1 MTSTTPPHARH
12 HAEAAPDTPA
22 PNGPHDSLPL
32 SVGQEAMWVSWKID
46 PEQRTHIVPSPF
58 HVEGELDTARLATA
72 VAQLGRRHPMLRA
85 RIVRDPDGTRL
96 TWAGAPDIPM
106 AEHKTDQPLEAFVRT
121 LWQRPFDLD
130 SGPLA
135 RVDVVRGEDATV
147 LLITVHHIVFDGASV
162 LLLLADLRQ
171 AYAGIDL
178 GGPEDPE
185 PLAAH
190 ARRSRAYADGPEGE
204 ELRSFWRGHLGDT
217 VPALRLP
224 AGLDPPGYTVHRSD
238 LDSELSAEVSTCAAR
253 LGVSRFTVLYGA
265 YLVLLRHFSGQDD
278 LLVSAP
284 YHGRDTPD
292 LKDRIGFFVNALP
305 IRQHLDDDDTY
316 ASFLLRL
323 RADLRVCQE
332 HGNLPLPAIQRQA
345 GLTGRAGR
353 ERSHQAVFAFW
364 DASRA
369 ADVDVKAFLLDAD
382 GTSCTLRLLDME
394 GAADYTLTTMVRED
408 GGATSVLWKD
418 PQGVL
423 GPRLTAEMAG
433 QYLRILAEIVADPQ
447 RHLPP
452 PADLPTG
459 RDEAATRVP
468 AAEPGPTAAEGPLR
482 PAEPGA
488 DAAGGGHLDAL
499 AGIWA
504 RTLNCDPPGEDDDF
518 FELGGHSLIANTLL
532 EAVDR
537 RFGVQIPL
545 RDLFEFS
552 RFGDFA
558 ALLTGRLPQPDLTE
572 ESAPA
577 VFPASGF
584 QERIWFAE
592 RLEPGTTLYNVPLCW
607 TVDGHLDPAVLER
620 ALALLVARHEILRT
634 RFIQDDGRLLQQIG
648 EPWTPHVVTAAVG
661 EGELADRVQQEAARL
676 FDLESGQLMR
686 AALFDLGT
694 RHALFLCFHHL
705 VLDGES
711 AAPLLRELDR
721 CYGEAAGVATGTT
734 PTTAP
739 QSTDPRR
746 SPVWT
751 ELAQLWSHV
760 LRTDGPPHADD
771 SFFSSGGT
779 SLLVT
784 KLVRRINDR
793 LGCGLSLRD
802 LFEHQ
807 RFADLVHLVE
817 HRLGGEPAAP
827 ERSLTEDEL
836 AAATAA
842 SGFQERIWFAER
854 LEPDALYSISL
865 CWEADGHL
873 DPAVVE
879 RALALLVARHE
890 ILRTRFVEH
899 DGRLLQLIG
908 EPWTPDVERTDLIEG
923 GLADWARRA
932 ARQRFDVGS
941 GRLLRAALLDLGTRH
956 TLFLCFHHLVLD
968 AESVP
973 VLLDELSAC
982 YATAAGRHTELPE
995 PKQYR
1000 TYVREAEDGHR
1011 TSGAASLDHWAQA
1024 LAGAPSALPLQLPA
1038 PAGPHGAVQVP
1049 LPPDL
1054 LEQLRDVLA
1063 RRKVTWFMVVAT
1075 ALAVLLHRRT
1085 GSDDVTF
1092 GTLVSDRRS
1101 GDANMVGPTVNTV
1114 VLRSRYTP
1122 DDTLADLL
1130 AAMRSTVLDAVQHQ
1144 RAPFEAVV
1152 ERLAPPREPGRTPY
1166 IDVTLN
1172 MNVTSQSRLSLD
1184 GTELTPAPIGARW
1197 EDDLKF
1203 GLTANVHLVDGK
1215 LAAAL
1220 SYRGD
1225 RLARQDAQDLA
1236 AGLAELIGRFPD
1248 TLDRPVTSLLPDL
1261 TPVREEQAAPAPAAP
1276 RQFRDTLRRAP
1287 GVSGSPADDPGL
1299 DFWARYLH
1307 EAPVHLPMP
1316 VPGKPEAHRS
1326 LAVPLDEGVLPGL
1339 RALQAEHGVSLYMV
1353 AAAALATTLYRW
1365 TGRNDIVFGTPVSTR
1380 EQGDEDVLGPCLN
1393 TVVIRCRRGRAD
1405 TPAAVLR
1412 QVREC
1417 VLQAFEHQRTPFERV
1432 VARLNPPRRPNR
1444 APYVDVTLTME
1455 SPEDGAAL
1463 HGHRLDRLEIAQTH
1477 DTLGK
1482 FGLAVAVT
1490 QTADRLTVTLNHR
1503 GDRVGAEDADAFARG
1518 LGQVW
1523 SAFAFAPDRSL
1534 ATLDL
1539 ATAAVT
1545 PADDE
1550 HAGSVVTV
1558 AGLSTAQLERR
1569 IAEVWREVLSVP
1581 DVATTDNFFDRGG
1594 NSMLLSTLHHRLR
1607 TELGADLPIR
1617 HLFQFPTVGSL
1628 AAALTGAPP
1637 ASQAPTDDEFRQR
1650 ARRGRRG
1657 RPGAGRGEG
1666 NGR

>member
-1 MTSTTPPHARH
+1 MTSTTPPHTRH
-12 HAEAAPDTPA
+12 QTAVVPDAPPPD
-22 PNGPHDSLPL
+22 GEHDSMPL

-58 HVEGELDTARLATA
+58 RVEGELDTARLATA
-72 VAQLGRRHPMLRA
+72 VDQLGRRHPTLRA
-85 RIVRDPDGTRL
+85 RVVRDTDGTRL
-96 TWAGAPDIPM
+96 TWAGAPAIPV
-106 AEHKTDQPLEAFVRT
+106 AEHKTDQPLDAFVRT

-135 RVDVVRGEDATV
+135 RADVVRGEDGTV

-162 LLLLADLRQ
+162 LLLLADLRR
-171 AYAGIDL
+171 AYAGTDL
-178 GGPEDPE
+178 GGPEDPQ

-204 ELRSFWRGHLGDT
+204 ELRSFWRAHLGDT

-224 AGLDPPGYTVHRSD
+224 TSLDPPGYTVHRSD
-238 LDSELSAEVSTCAAR
+238 LDPGLSAEVSTCAAR

-284 YHGRDTPD
+284 HHGRDTPD

-305 IRQHLDDDDTY
+305 IRQRLDGDDTY
-316 ASFLLRL
+316 ASFLRRL

-353 ERSHQAVFAFW
+353 DLSHQAVFAFW
-364 DASRA
+364 DASRTP
-369 ADVDVKAFLLDAD
+369 DVDVKAFPLDAD

-418 PQGVL
+418 PQGAVGTQL
-423 GPRLTAEMAG
+423 IAEMAA
-433 QYLRILAEIVADPQ
+433 QYLRTLAEIVADPQ
-447 RHLPP
+447 RRLAPSAAAP
-452 PADLPTG
+452 PAG
-459 RDEAATRVP
+459 RDVP
-468 AAEPGPTAAEGPLR
+468 IAEDGPTTAEGLER
-482 PAEPGA
+482 PEERGA
-488 DAAGGGHLDAL
+488 GPGGGEHLDAL
-499 AGIWA
+499 AGIWT

-518 FELGGHSLIANTLL
+518 FDLGGHSLIANTLL
-532 EAVDR
+532 EAVDQH
-537 RFGVQIPL
+537 FGVQIPL

-558 ALLTGRLPQPDLTE
+558 ALLNGRLPQPDLTA
-572 ESAPA
+572 ESSPT

-607 TVDGHLDPAVLER
+607 TVDGRLDAAVLER
-620 ALALLVARHEILRT
+620 ALALLVERHEILRT
-634 RFIQDDGRLLQQIG
+634 RFVQDDGRLLQHVG
-648 EPWTPHVVTAAVG
+648 EPWTPHVETVG
-661 EGELADRVQQEAARL
+661 ADEGEPADWVQQAAGRL
-676 FDLESGQLMR
+676 FDLESGQLLR
-686 AALFDLGT
+686 AALLDLGT

-721 CYGEAAGVATGTT
+721 CYGEAAGVAARTLPAT
-734 PTTAP
+734 PAGN
-739 QSTDPRR
+739 TDPNRP
-746 SPVWT
+746 PVWT
-751 ELAQLWSHV
+751 ELAQMWSEV
-760 LRTDGPPHADD
+760 LRTDGPPRAED
-771 SFFSSGGT
+771 SFFPSGGT

-793 LGCGLSLRD
+793 LGSGLSLRD

-817 HRLGGEPAAP
+817 HRLGGDPAAP
-827 ERSLTEDEL
+827 ARSLTEDEL
-836 AAATAA
+836 AAASPA
-842 SGFQERIWFAER
+842 SRFQERIWFAER
-854 LEPDALYSISL
+854 LEPDALYSVSM
-865 CWEADGHL
+865 CWEADGRL
-873 DPAVVE
+873 DAAVLE
-879 RALALLVARHE
+879 RALALLVERHE

-908 EPWTPDVERTDLIEG
+908 EPWTPHVERATLTEAE
-923 GLADWARRA
+923 LAGWARQA
-932 ARQRFDVGS
+932 ARRRFDAGS

-956 TLFLCFHHLVLD
+956 ALLLCFHHLVLD
-968 AESVP
+968 GESTP

-982 YATAAGRHTELPE
+982 YAAAAGRNTELPE

-1000 TYVREAEDGHR
+1000 TYVREAADGHR

-1024 LAGAPSALPLQLPA
+1024 LDGAPSTLPLQLPA
-1038 PAGPHGAVQVP
+1038 PAGPHGAVRVP

-1054 LEQLRDVLA
+1054 LEQLREVLA
-1063 RRKVTWFMVVAT
+1063 RRKVSWFMVVAT
-1075 ALAVLLHRRT
+1075 ALAVLMHRRT
-1085 GSDDVTF
+1085 GRNDITF
-1092 GTLVSDRRS
+1092 GTLVSDRRT
-1101 GDANMVGPTVNTV
+1101 GDAGMVGPTVNTV
-1114 VLRSRYTP
+1114 VLRSRYAP
-1122 DDTLADLL
+1122 GDTLADLL
-1130 AAMRSTVLDAVQHQ
+1130 AAMRSTVLDAMQYQ
-1144 RAPFEAVV
+1144 RAPFEEVV

-1172 MNVTSQSRLSLD
+1172 MNVTSRSRLSLD
-1184 GTELTPAPIGARW
+1184 GTGLTPAPIGSRW

-1203 GLTANVHLVDGK
+1203 GLTANVHLVDGR
-1215 LAAAL
+1215 LEAAL

-1225 RLARQDAQDLA
+1225 RLSPQDAQDLA
-1236 AGLAELIGRFPD
+1236 AGLAEVVGQFPH

-1261 TPVREEQAAPAPAAP
+1261 RSVREERTAPAPAAP
-1276 RQFRDTLRRAP
+1276 PQFRDTLPAP
-1287 GVSGSPADDPGL
+1287 GAPGSPADDPGL
-1299 DFWARYLH
+1299 DFWSRYLH
-1307 EAPVHLPMP
+1307 EAPVYLPMP
-1316 VPGKPEAHRS
+1316 VPKEPEAHRS
-1326 LAVPLDEGVLPGL
+1326 LTVPLGEGALTGL
-1339 RALQAEHGVSLYMV
+1339 RALQAEHGVTLYMV

-1365 TGRNDIVFGTPVSTR
+1365 TGQNDIVFGTPVSTR
-1380 EQGDEDVLGPCLN
+1380 EQGFEDVLGPCLN
-1393 TVVIRCRRGRAD
+1393 TVVIRCRRGRPD

-1432 VARLNPPRRPNR
+1432 VDRLNPPRRPNR
-1444 APYVDVTLTME
+1444 APYIDVTLTME
-1455 SPEDGAAL
+1455 SPQDGASL
-1463 HGHRLDRLEIAQTH
+1463 NGHRLDRLEIAQTH

-1490 QTADRLTVTLNHR
+1490 QTRDRLSVTLNHR
-1503 GDRVGAEDADAFARG
+1503 GDRVGAEDANAFAVGLGRVWDAFA
-1518 LGQVW
+1518 
-1523 SAFAFAPDRSL
+1523 FTPDRSL

-1545 PADDE
+1545 PAHDD
-1550 HAGSVVTV
+1550 HGGPVVTV
-1558 AGLSTAQLERR
+1558 TGMSAAQLERR
-1569 IAEVWREVLSVP
+1569 IAEAWCDVLSVP
-1581 DVATTDNFFDRGG
+1581 DVRTTDNFFDRGG

-1607 TELGADLPIR
+1607 TELRADLPIR

-1628 AAALTGAPP
+1628 AAALAGVTPK
-1637 ASQAPTDDEFRQR
+1637 SQAPTDDEFRQR
-1650 ARRGRRG
+1650 ARQGRRG
-1657 RPGAGRGEG
+1657 RPGAGRGER

>member
-1 MTSTTPPHARH
+1 VTSTTPPHTRH
-12 HAEAAPDTPA
+12 RAAVVPDAPPA
-22 PNGPHDSLPL
+22 DGPDDSLPL
-32 SVGQEAMWVSWKID
+32 SVGQEAMWVSWKVD
-46 PEQRTHIVPSPF
+46 PRQRTHIIPIPF
-58 HVEGELDTARLATA
+58 RVEGELDTARLAAA
-72 VAQLGRRHPMLRA
+72 VAQLGRRHPTLRA
-85 RIVRDPDGTRL
+85 RVVRDTDGTRL
-96 TWAGAPDIPM
+96 TWAGAPAIPVT
-106 AEHKTDQPLEAFVRT
+106 EHKPDQPLDAFVRT
-121 LWQRPFDLD
+121 LWQRSFDLD

-135 RVDVVRGEDATV
+135 RVDVVRGEAATV

-171 AYAGIDL
+171 AYAGTDL
-178 GGPEDPE
+178 GGPEDLR
-185 PLAAH
+185 PLAAY

-204 ELRSFWRGHLGDT
+204 ELRSFWRHHLGDT
-217 VPALRLP
+217 VPVLRLP
-224 AGLDPPGYTVHRSD
+224 DSLDPPGYTVHRSD
-238 LDSELSAEVSTCAAR
+238 LDPELSAGVSTCAAR
-253 LGVSRFTVLYGA
+253 LGVSRFTVMYGA

-284 YHGRDTPD
+284 HHGRDTPD

-305 IRQHLDDDDTY
+305 IRQHLGDEDTY
-316 ASFLLRL
+316 ASFLRRL

-369 ADVDVKAFLLDAD
+369 ADVDVKAFRLNAD
-382 GTSCTLRLLDME
+382 DTSCTLRLLDME
-394 GAADYTLTTMVRED
+394 GTADYTLTTMVRED

-418 PQGVL
+418 PQGAV
-423 GPRLTAEMAG
+423 GPRLITEMAA
-433 QYLRILAEIVADPQ
+433 QYLRTLAEIVADPQ
-447 RHLPP
+447 RRLAPSAAAPP
-452 PADLPTG
+452 G
-459 RDEAATRVP
+459 GQIEARRVP
-468 AAEPGPTAAEGPLR
+468 TAEDGPTTAEGPPR

-488 DAAGGGHLDAL
+488 GAAGGEHLDVL

-504 RTLNCDPPGEDDDF
+504 RTLACDPPGEDDDF
-518 FELGGHSLIANTLL
+518 FDLGGHSLIANTLL

-537 RFGVQIPL
+537 HFGVPIPL

-558 ALLTGRLPQPDLTE
+558 ALLNGRLPQPDPIE
-572 ESAPA
+572 ESAPT

-607 TVDGHLDPAVLER
+607 TVDGHLDAAVLER
-620 ALALLVARHEILRT
+620 ALALLVQRHEILRT
-634 RFIQDDGRLLQQIG
+634 RFVQDDGRLLQQVG
-648 EPWTPHVVTAAVG
+648 EPWTPHVETAAVG
-661 EGELADRVQQEAARL
+661 EDESADWVQEAAGRL
-676 FDLESGQLMR
+676 FDLESGQLLR
-686 AALFDLGT
+686 AALLDLGT

-721 CYGEAAGVATGTT
+721 CYGEAAGVAARTL
-734 PTTAP
+734 PEVPAAV
-739 QSTDPRR
+739 TDARR
-746 SPVWT
+746 SSVWT
-751 ELAQLWSHV
+751 EVAQTWSQV
-760 LRTDGPPHADD
+760 LRTDGPPRAED

-784 KLVRRINDR
+784 ALVRRINDR

-817 HRLGGEPAAP
+817 HRLGRDPAAP
-827 ERSLTEDEL
+827 VRSLTEDEL
-836 AAATAA
+836 TAASPA

-854 LEPDALYSISL
+854 LEPDALYNVSL

-873 DPAVVE
+873 DPAVLE
-879 RALALLVARHE
+879 RALALLVRRHE

-908 EPWTPDVERTDLIEG
+908 EPWTPDVERASLSGDE
-923 GLADWARRA
+923 LAGWARQA

-956 TLFLCFHHLVLD
+956 ALFLCFHHLVLD
-968 AESVP
+968 GESTP
-973 VLLDELSAC
+973 VLLEELRAC
-982 YATAAGRHTELPE
+982 YAAAAGRNTELPE

-1000 TYVREAEDGHR
+1000 TYVREAADGHR

-1024 LAGAPSALPLQLPA
+1024 LDGAPGSLPLRLPA

-1054 LEQLRDVLA
+1054 LEQLREVLT
-1063 RRKVTWFMVVAT
+1063 RRKVSWFMVVAT

-1085 GSDDVTF
+1085 GRDDITF
-1092 GTLVSDRRS
+1092 GTLVSDRRT
-1101 GDANMVGPTVNTV
+1101 GDAGMLGPTVNTV
-1114 VLRSRYTP
+1114 VLRSRHAP
-1122 DDTLADLL
+1122 EDTLADLL
-1130 AAMRSTVLDAVQHQ
+1130 AAMRSTVLDALQHQ

-1172 MNVTSQSRLSLD
+1172 VNVAPWSRLSLD
-1184 GTELTPAPIGARW
+1184 GIELTPAPIGSRW

-1203 GLTANVHLVDGK
+1203 GLTANVRLADGR
-1215 LAAAL
+1215 LEAAL

-1225 RLARQDAQDLA
+1225 RLSRQDAQNLA
-1236 AGLAELIGRFPD
+1236 AGLAELVGRFPHI
-1248 TLDRPVTSLLPDL
+1248 LDRPVTSLLPDL
-1261 TPVREEQAAPAPAAP
+1261 TPVHEERAAPAPAAP
-1276 RQFRDTLRRAP
+1276 PQFRDTVRLTP

-1299 DFWARYLH
+1299 DFWTRYLH
-1307 EAPVHLPMP
+1307 EAPVYLPMP
-1316 VPGKPEAHRS
+1316 VPKEPEAHRW
-1326 LAVPLDEGVLPGL
+1326 LTVPLGEGVLTGL
-1339 RALQAEHGVSLYMV
+1339 RALQEEHGVTLYMV

-1365 TGRNDIVFGTPVSTR
+1365 TGQNDIVFGTPVSTR
-1380 EQGDEDVLGPCLN
+1380 EQGFEDVLGPCLN
-1393 TVVIRCRRGRAD
+1393 TVVIRCRRGRVD

-1432 VARLNPPRRPNR
+1432 VDRLNPPRRPDR
-1444 APYVDVTLTME
+1444 APYIDVTLAME
-1455 SPEDGAAL
+1455 SRQEGASL

-1490 QTADRLTVTLNHR
+1490 QTGDRLSLTLNHR
-1503 GDRVGAEDADAFARG
+1503 GDRIGAKDADAFARG

-1523 SAFAFAPDRSL
+1523 EAFAFAPDRSL
-1534 ATLDL
+1534 ADLDL
-1539 ATAAVT
+1539 ATAAST
-1545 PADDE
+1545 PADDD
-1550 HAGSVVTV
+1550 HGGPVVTV
-1558 AGLSTAQLERR
+1558 TGMSTAQLERR

-1581 DVATTDNFFDRGG
+1581 DVGTTDNFFDRGG

-1628 AAALTGAPP
+1628 AAALTGASPD
-1637 ASQAPTDDEFRQR
+1637 SRTPTDDEFRQR

-1666 NGR
+1666 SGR